1 MQISFAFAVTAKLI
15 STFVFATQIV
25 STIPLLLKSEPKFP
39 ASSHLLCWYSSEIW
53 GALNPSSP
61 RLRNN
66 VSMDKIYKDIEP
78 DKLNTKF
85 CNLVLGVNRKSSNFA
100 VFAELGRHPFYLDIV
115 KNVLLFLAQG

>member
-1 MQISFAFAVTAKLI
+1 MA
-15 STFVFATQIV
+15 
-25 STIPLLLKSEPKFP
+25 LKF
-39 ASSHLLCWYSSEIW
+39 Y

-85 CNLVLGVNRKSSNFA
+85 CKLVLGVNGKSSNFA
-100 VFAELGRHPFYLDIV
+100 VFAEL
-115 KNVLLFLAQG
+115 